1 MNSYFPIKQRIG
13 WIDVAKGNAI
23 ILMVL
28 GHSSLP
34 DTIQSWI
41 FAFHMPLFFI
51 VSGLTTSWSKDNFH
65 AFFLKK
71 SISLGRPFVIY
82 SAVCILT
89 INALNLSDLSWSK
102 GWGDYALW
110 FVPVLFLALL
120 LSKLVLMTN
129 SWLKWVFFILLPII
143 SGVLRYN
150 EIYLPWSV
158 SVVPYASFFIIA
170 GSFAKRYISKF
181 EDGKWWWMIP
191 TFAISLS
198 ISHFWHLDMSRNQCL
213 PLIPLTIAAISG
225 TIFMASI
232 SLVIDKR
239 YCWLSKRLQ
248 LIGKETFI
256 ILAFSQILIMILN
269 KYLVINGIF
278 KYCLLIITIV
288 IIKYIKDAIV
298 NLYCTMSTNR

>member
-1 MNSYFPIKQRIG
+1 MNCFSPQKQRIG

-28 GHSSLP
+28 GHSSMP
-34 DTIQSWI
+34 DIIQSWI

-51 VSGLTTSWSKDNFH
+51 VSGVTTSWSKDNFH

-82 SAVCILT
+82 SAVCIMT

-120 LSKLVLMTN
+120 VSKLVLMTN

-143 SGVLRYN
+143 SGLLRYN

-170 GSFAKRYISKF
+170 GSFAKRYNFTLKL
-181 EDGKWWWMIP
+181 DKWWWMIM
-191 TFAISLS
+191 TFAITLS
-198 ISHFWHLDMSRNQCL
+198 ISHFWRLDMSRNQCL
-213 PLIPLTIAAISG
+213 PLLPLTIAAISG
-225 TIFMASI
+225 TMFMLSV
-232 SLVIDKR
+232 SLVIDKHFGR
-239 YCWLSKRLQ
+239 LSQVLQ
-248 LIGKETFI
+248 SIGKETFL
-256 ILAFSQILIMILN
+256 ILAFSQIIIMIFN
-269 KYLVINGIF
+269 KYFVLDGVLKYFLLVT
-278 KYCLLIITIV
+278 TIV
-288 IIKYIKDAIV
+288 ILKYTKDAIV
-298 NLYCTMSTNR
+298 NIISNR